1 MSVAILFKDQASTTY
16 NPLNKPVKIVK
27 AIDTTANYV
36 LVCPQNT
43 CVHVE
48 NLFTYIEQEER
59 ANRISPNTD
68 VVLVCKEDP
77 ETFILTQT
85 ASRNAGIAFDSHIVK
100 TWGTGIIQVES
111 RLSKTHPQYKTI
123 VICDQSKR
131 DQMIQELEAAKE
143 AERAQIQKLRA
154 MLYNSQSV

>member
-1 MSVAILFKDQASTTY
+1 MSVALLFRDQTSTAY
-16 NPLNKPVKIVK
+16 NPLNKPVKIIN
-27 AIDTTANYV
+27 AIDTTTDYI

-48 NLFTYIEQEER
+48 NLFSYIEQEER
-59 ANRISPNTD
+59 ANRISPTTD
-68 VVLVCKEDP
+68 VVLVSKEDP
-77 ETFILTQT
+77 ETFILTQI
-85 ASRNAGIAFDSHIVK
+85 ASRNAGVAFDSHVVK

-123 VICDQSKR
+123 VVCDQTKR
-131 DQMIQELEAAKE
+131 DQMIRELEAANE

-154 MLYNSQSV
+154 MLFQKP

>member
-1 MSVAILFKDQASTTY
+1 MSVAILFRDQASTAY

-27 AIDTTANYV
+27 AIDTTTDYI

-48 NLFTYIEQEER
+48 NLFSYIEQEER
-59 ANRISPNTD
+59 ANRISPTTD
-68 VVLVCKEDP
+68 VVMVSKEDP
-77 ETFILTQT
+77 NTFILTQI
-85 ASRNAGIAFDSHIVK
+85 ASRNAGVAFDSHVVK
-100 TWGTGIIQVES
+100 TWGTGIIKVES
-111 RLSKTHPQYKTI
+111 RLSKTHPQYKTM

-154 MLYNSQSV
+154 LLLQKP

>member
-1 MSVAILFKDQASTTY
+1 MSVAILFRDQASTAY

-27 AIDTTANYV
+27 AIDTTTDYI

-48 NLFTYIEQEER
+48 NLFSYIEQEER
-59 ANRISPNTD
+59 ANRISPTTD
-68 VVLVCKEDP
+68 VVMVSKEDP
-77 ETFILTQT
+77 NTFILTQI
-85 ASRNAGIAFDSHIVK
+85 ASRNAGVAFDSHVVK
-100 TWGTGIIQVES
+100 TWGTGIIKVES
-111 RLSKTHPQYKTI
+111 RLSKTHPQYKTM
-123 VICDQSKR
+123 VICAQSKR

-154 MLYNSQSV
+154 LLYNS

>member
-1 MSVAILFKDQASTTY
+1 MSVAILFRDQASTAY

-27 AIDTTANYV
+27 AIDTTTDYI

-48 NLFTYIEQEER
+48 NLFSYIEQEER
-59 ANRISPNTD
+59 ANRISPTTD
-68 VVLVCKEDP
+68 VVMVSKEDP
-77 ETFILTQT
+77 NTFILTQI
-85 ASRNAGIAFDSHIVK
+85 ASRNAGVAFDSHVVK
-100 TWGTGIIQVES
+100 TWGTGIIKVES
-111 RLSKTHPQYKTI
+111 RLSKTHPQYKTM

-154 MLYNSQSV
+154 LLYNS

>member
-1 MSVAILFKDQASTTY
+1 MSVAILFRDQASTAY

-27 AIDTTANYV
+27 AIDTTADYI

-48 NLFTYIEQEER
+48 NLFTYIGQEER
-59 ANRISPNTD
+59 ANRISPTTD
-68 VVLVCKEDP
+68 VVLVSKEDP
-77 ETFILTQT
+77 DTFILTQI
-85 ASRNAGIAFDSHIVK
+85 ASRNAGVAFDSHIVK
-100 TWGTGIIQVES
+100 TWGTGIIKVES

-131 DQMIQELEAAKE
+131 DQMIQELETAKE
-143 AERAQIQKLRA
+143 AEHAQIQKLRT
-154 MLYNSQSV
+154 MLLQKP

>member
-1 MSVAILFKDQASTTY
+1 MSVALLFRDQASTAY
-16 NPLNKPVKIVK
+16 NPLNKPVKIIKV
-27 AIDTTANYV
+27 IDTTSDYI

-59 ANRISPNTD
+59 ANRISPTTD
-68 VVLVCKEDP
+68 VVLVSKEDP

-85 ASRNAGIAFDSHIVK
+85 ASRNAGVAFDSHIVK
-100 TWGTGIIQVES
+100 TWGTGIIKVES

-123 VICDQSKR
+123 VVCDQSKR
-131 DQMIQELEAAKE
+131 DQMIQEIEAVKE
-143 AERAQIQKLRA
+143 AERAQIQKLRSL
-154 MLYNSQSV
+154 LYNSQSV